1 MGVLEAVEELRLERL
16 KVREMIALEPV
27 NVGMVKLLQFDS
39 ASWQNYL
46 PEITHLRGVGLIDGN
61 ELVLN
66 EAVGVELAINEVLEE
81 FAGKFDMSNDGE
93 TVTELFIDRTPE
105 LGPLGTPVIND
116 GETVTEL
123 FTNGMPKLGPL
134 ETPVLSD
141 GKTVTVT
148 DVTPDVMVSDIV
160 SST

>member
-1 MGVLEAVEELRLERL
+1 MGVLEAIEELRLERL
-16 KVREMIALEPV
+16 KVREMIALEPE
-27 NVGMVKLLQFDS
+27 NVGMVKLLHFDS

-81 FAGKFDMSNDGE
+81 FAGK
-93 TVTELFIDRTPE
+93 
-105 LGPLGTPVIND
+105 
-116 GETVTEL
+116 TVTEL
-123 FTNGMPKLGPL
+123 FTDGMPELGPL
-134 ETPVLSD
+134 ETPVISD

-148 DVTPDVMVSDIV
+148 DVTPDVIVSAIV
-160 SST
+160 SSA